1 MNGNGKIV
9 KIIKIKC
16 GVNTFNL
23 LRNTCE
29 SQGTN
34 PSHTYCNEQGTFCI
48 EWDDITNKE
57 LLMICEILGLID
69 EILNVDTIPSEWYEY
84 ELSVSS
90 YRTVNSNTPRLIV
103 A

>member
-1 MNGNGKIV
+1 
-9 KIIKIKC
+9 
-16 GVNTFNL
+16 
-23 LRNTCE
+23 
-29 SQGTN
+29 
-34 PSHTYCNEQGTFCI
+34 
-48 EWDDITNKE
+48 
-57 LLMICEILGLID
+57 MICEILGLID